1 MTMEALA
8 AEFPDIFHQFI
19 EIVPDPN
26 KPDQR
31 IYENEDLETMNATN
45 SILLEHDYGKKSM
58 LKDANH
64 NRSIANLNSNVI
76 ISSDSF
82 VNTTFSTEESFN
94 INIKDSGGAILVQES
109 VGIVEESDSQEQ
121 VDESSND
128 QDNTAPLS
136 DEIDEVLED
145 FADLNSNKF
154 KSDFEIEKRS
164 WGCSWSVSTTNC
176 HHGHS
181 CPFIRMIL
189 DLDTFGTTNPVHSAI
204 ETLPLPSSRAAGAG
218 QNVVVLKQT
227 QQGIVRYQN
236 AGDQFKPTQ
245 TLHSDHERIS
255 GYVVNLVR
263 RRFGFYFLA
272 FFQVSSDNTV
282 IVWIPVECVP
292 APANPAK

>member
-31 IYENEDLETMNATN
+31 IYENEDVETMNATN

-82 VNTTFSTEESFN
+82 INTTFSTEES
-94 INIKDSGGAILVQES
+94 IKDSSAAILVQES
-109 VGIVEESDSQEQ
+109 VGIVEETDTQDQ
-121 VDESSND
+121 VEESSND
-128 QDNTAPLS
+128 LDDTAPLS

-145 FADLNSNKF
+145 LADLNSNMF
-154 KSDFEIEKRS
+154 KSEFEIAKRS
-164 WGCSWSVSTTNC
+164 WGCSWSVLNTNC

-181 CPFIRMIL
+181 CPFIRNIL
-189 DLDTFGTTNPVHSAI
+189 DLDTFGATNSVHSASK
-204 ETLPLPSSRAAGAG
+204 TLPLPSSRPAGAG
-218 QNVVVLKQT
+218 QNAVVLKQT

-236 AGDQFKPTQ
+236 VGDQFKP

-255 GYVVNLVR
+255 G
-263 RRFGFYFLA
+263 
-272 FFQVSSDNTV
+272 
-282 IVWIPVECVP
+282 
-292 APANPAK
+292 